1 MAQNT
6 AVKARII
13 GRVQGVSYRA
23 WTQETAL
30 TYGLNG
36 WVRNCD
42 DGTVEAVFS
51 GPEDRVKAMLTA
63 CRTGPPAA
71 KVEAIETGPAE
82 AGLVGKNFE
91 IRR

>member
-23 WTQETAL
+23 WTQETAR
-30 TYGLNG
+30 TYGLTG

-42 DGTVEAVFS
+42 DGTVEAVFA
-51 GPEDRVKAMLTA
+51 GPEDRVKTMLTA

-71 KVEAIETGPAE
+71 KVEEIETGPAD
-82 AGLVGKNFE
+82 AGTVGNSFE